1 MANIIERAR
10 IDDKGIAHHYGF
22 EDGSKKTILIS
33 TAGLTNVKGNF
44 DGLVFQMKHMYG
56 DDITSI
62 CCAEGSLFMNPE
74 TENVVAPYIEN
85 VEKAGR
91 EYKEQ
96 GRISDDLQSYLESL
110 LVPAEVYVRQTN
122 DAFDA
127 IMGQIGAV

>member
-1 MANIIERAR
+1 
-10 IDDKGIAHHYGF
+10 
-22 EDGSKKTILIS
+22 
-33 TAGLTNVKGNF
+33 
-44 DGLVFQMKHMYG
+44 
-56 DDITSI
+56 
-62 CCAEGSLFMNPE
+62 MNPE